1 MNGFEINITEKD
13 FRAKEQSEQNWILFQ
28 GVSSVNKCIIDIDT
42 NGCEFARKRRKIEM
56 VKLASA
62 ISGGAVFALGVI
74 YIIYQLTCK

>member
-13 FRAKEQSEQNWILFQ
+13 FRSKEQSEQNWILFQ
-28 GVSSVNKCIIDIDT
+28 GVSSVTRCINDINAT
-42 NGCEFARKRRKIEM
+42 GCEFARKRRKVEI

-74 YIIYQLTCK
+74 YIIYQLTCR

>member
-28 GVSSVNKCIIDIDT
+28 GVSSVNKCITDIDEK
-42 NGCEFARKRRKIEM
+42 GCEFARKHRKIE
-56 VKLASA
+56 VIKLASA

-74 YIIYQLTCK
+74 YIIYQLVR